1 MPTKVTV
8 RILALALSAV
18 ALLGAITAVSYASKG
33 LAIGGNQKDAQHATT
48 VGTTSGQNQ
57 VPPCGWTIKPVSY
70 GIHKSQKD
78 NLYRLQDFCAG

>member
-1 MPTKVTV
+1 MPSKVTV

-33 LAIGGNQKDAQHATT
+33 LATGGNQKAAQHSTS
-48 VGTTSGQNQ
+48 VEKTSGQSQ
-57 VPPCGWTIKPVSY
+57 VPPCAWAIRPIAY
-70 GIHKSQKD
+70 GIHRSQKD